1 MQIYCR
7 GTARIRHSETGVVY
21 EIDGNELDWDAIG
34 CDEHPMG
41 SETHF
46 EAMIEHP
53 ELGTV
58 TWGLWEY
65 PEGVENHK
73 STDAGHHTVVK
84 DLDYGLEH
92 EMPEPEDWLNYEVP
106 GNPHSIFMNSYHHTG
121 DLLAAHGSAYGDF
134 LLNRMVFSHQV
145 TALEAYLGDTLINE
159 VMGDADALQR
169 LIVKADELRDAK
181 FTLAQIASSADLVQ
195 SKVRA
200 YLRDILYHNLAKV
213 DALYDIALGFR
224 ILTLVKDKSSLF
236 KAVSLRH
243 DCVHRNGF
251 DKDGKEL
258 KVFTKEFVQTV
269 ADQIRDFVESIEKAV
284 RERQE
289 TPSDLCRGY

>member
-7 GTARIRHSETGVVY
+7 GTARIRHAETGAVY
-21 EIDGNELDWDAIG
+21 EIDGNELYWDAV
-34 CDEHPMG
+34 DSNERQMG

-58 TWGLWEY
+58 TWALWEY
-65 PEGVENHK
+65 PEGVENSK
-73 STDAGHHTVVK
+73 NTDAGDHTVIK
-84 DLDYGLEH
+84 DFDYGLEN
-92 EMPEPEDWLNYEVP
+92 EMPEPDDWLNYEAPV
-106 GNPHSIFMNSYHHTG
+106 NPHSIFMNSYHHTG
-121 DLLAAHGSAYGDF
+121 DLLADHGSAYGDF

-159 VMGDADALQR
+159 VMGDTHALQH
-169 LIVKADELRDAK
+169 LIVKADELKGVK
-181 FTLAQIASSADLVQ
+181 FTLDQIASTPDLVQ
-195 SKVRA
+195 RTVRA

-213 DALYDIALGFR
+213 DALYEIALGFR
-224 ILTLVKDKSSLF
+224 ILTLVNDNSSLF

-269 ADQIRDFVESIEKAV
+269 ADQIRDFVDSIEKAV
-284 RERQE
+284 RGRQG
-289 TPSDLCRGY
+289 TASDRHGGY